1 MASKRRAAVTLPRH
15 RATAAPA
22 APAAPAAQS
31 IVVSRRSL
39 FAVAGVAAL
48 GATGLAATGALLRRG
63 DESPPRIAP
72 ASLDVPIAGRVKG
85 NPAAPVTI
93 VEYGDM
99 QCPACAHFSLTT
111 ERELEETVIKS
122 GLASYEF
129 RHYAFLGKESLR
141 AAEAVE
147 CAGEQ
152 GRFFQFRDVLY
163 TAQRGENR
171 GGFSDSRLKQLA
183 QAQGLDVA
191 QFNAAFD
198 SGHYAERIKTQ
209 TAEAQGLGVR
219 ATPTF
224 FINGVKLEGALPLAG
239 FTQVIDR
246 LGQGRAP

>member
-15 RATAAPA
+15 RAT
-22 APAAPAAQS
+22 AAPAAQS

-48 GATGLAATGALLRRG
+48 GATGLVATGALLRRG
-63 DESPPRIAP
+63 DENPAPSAPP
-72 ASLDVPIAGRVKG
+72 SLDIPIAGRVKG

-111 ERELEETVIKS
+111 ERELEETLIKS
-122 GLASYEF
+122 GQASYEF

-171 GGFSDSRLKQLA
+171 GGFSDGRLKQLA
-183 QAQGLDVA
+183 EAQGLDMTL
-191 QFNAAFD
+191 FNAAFD
-198 SGHYAERIKTQ
+198 SGRYAERVKAQ
-209 TAEAQGLGVR
+209 TTEGQGIGVR
-219 ATPTF
+219 VTPTF

-239 FTQVIDR
+239 FTQMIDR
-246 LGQGRAP
+246 LGQGRTP

>member
-15 RATAAPA
+15 RATVAPA
-22 APAAPAAQS
+22 APEAQP

-48 GATGLAATGALLRRG
+48 GATGLVATGALLRRG
-63 DESPPRIAP
+63 DGDP
-72 ASLDVPIAGRVKG
+72 AAIFPSSADVPIAGRVKG
-85 NPAAPVTI
+85 DPNAPMAI

-99 QCPACAHFSLTT
+99 QCPVCARFSLTT
-111 ERELEETVIKS
+111 ERELEATLIKS
-122 GLASYEF
+122 GLASLEH

-147 CAGEQ
+147 AAGEQ

-183 QAQGLDVA
+183 QAQGLDMA
-191 QFNAAFD
+191 RFNASFD
-198 SGHYAERIKTQ
+198 SGRFAERVKAQ
-209 TAEAQGLGVR
+209 TAAGEARGVY

-224 FINGVKLEGALPLAG
+224 IVNNDIKLNGLTSLAE
-239 FTQVIDR
+239 FQRIADR
-246 LGQGRAP
+246 ILQGKGS